1 MSNTW
6 GQDPSVLKKLAS
18 EVRVTVAPPLRRCKG
33 ELPGRP
39 TLPEAEAV
47 QLPST
52 ARDALAPARSC

>member
-1 MSNTW
+1 M
-6 GQDPSVLKKLAS
+6 LKKLAS